1 MAWTNQ
7 KLQLFHGTHQIA
19 ADQIKAEGR
28 FALERTRLSN
38 DFGQGIYTTTNFNQV
53 EVWAE
58 KAATRASHANG
69 NYVKPRILV
78 AEMDRNKLSQRSILF
93 FIRYSPDFIDLI
105 EHCRAGNIHSPS
117 NNKYDVIAGP
127 LSRHPRR
134 GVFRGKDQ
142 ISFHTQKACEL
153 LFDSINWEI

>member
-28 FALERTRLSN
+28 FAFERTRLST
-38 DFGQGIYTTTNFNQV
+38 DFGRGLYTTTNFNQA
-53 EVWAE
+53 EIWAE
-58 KAATRASHANG
+58 KAAKRASVATG
-69 NYVKPRILV
+69 RFTRPKILI
-78 AEMDRNKLSQRSILF
+78 AEMDRNKLSQLSILF
-93 FIRYSPDFIDLI
+93 FIRFSPDFIDLI
-105 EHCRAGNIHSPS
+105 KHCRAGNSHSIS
-117 NNKYDVIAGP
+117 NGQYDVIAGP

-153 LFDSINWEI
+153 LFDSVNWEI

>member
-7 KLQLFHGTHQIA
+7 KLQLFHGTHLLA

-28 FALERTRLSN
+28 FAFERTRLST
-38 DFGQGIYTTTNFNQV
+38 DFGQGLYTTTNFNQA

-69 NYVKPRILV
+69 NYIKPRILV
-78 AEMDRNKLSQRSILF
+78 AEMDRNKLSQLSILF

-105 EHCRAGNIHSPS
+105 EHCRAGKIHSPS